1 MPTIAIV
8 DDDPITRESLR
19 SYFEDE
25 GFDILSAPDAER
37 FQTLHRRQ
45 RIDLVFLD
53 IRLPGKDGLTLTRE
67 LRAASE
73 MGIILI
79 TGRDDHMER
88 LIGLELGADDHIAK
102 PFEPRELLARARALL
117 RRIAPPP
124 SSAQSSA
131 DIPANARFEGW
142 EVMFDKRRLV
152 DPSGETVRLTT
163 AEFDLLSALVIN
175 AGRVM
180 SREELLELMAR
191 GDDTPFDR
199 AVDRTVRRLR
209 LILEPDPAT
218 PRLIATVHGVGYV
231 FQGALE

>member
-19 SYFEDE
+19 AYFEDE
-25 GFDILSAPDAER
+25 GFEVLLAPDAER
-37 FQTLHRRQ
+37 FMNMRRRR

-67 LRAASE
+67 LRAESE
-73 MGIILI
+73 VGIVLI

-88 LIGLELGADDHIAK
+88 LIGLELGADEHITK

-117 RRIAPPP
+117 RRIAPSP
-124 SSAQSSA
+124 STPAPA
-131 DIPANARFEGW
+131 EIPTNARFEGW
-142 EVMFDKRRLV
+142 AVMFDKRRLI
-152 DPSGETVRLTT
+152 DPSGGTVRLTT
-163 AEFDLLSALVIN
+163 AEFDLLGALVIN

-180 SREELLELMAR
+180 SRDELLELMAR

-209 LILEPDPAT
+209 QILEPDPSA
-218 PRLIATVHGVGYV
+218 PRMIATVHGVGYV
-231 FQGALE
+231 FQGRMD